1 MIKVALKF
9 WLKGCVGFSLLI
21 AACASA
27 NVTSGAPKDYLD
39 WLDALKKEMVEKGIS
54 QQTIDKV
61 YAIDYYHPTP
71 VAVVKDRKQLE
82 FVLTSTDYLNRV
94 VNKTRTEKAQTYYRE
109 LNSVLNKIES
119 KYNLPAEYIVAFWG
133 IETNFGSNFGG
144 YNVIDALTEMSYDK
158 RRAKFFRSQLY
169 QALKIV
175 DDWKIDH
182 TKMQSSWAGAMG
194 HFQFMPST
202 FNSYAVDFN
211 GDGQIDIWASF
222 EDAAASAANYL
233 TTIGWK
239 KNEPWGIE
247 VSLPWNFDYRFT
259 GRNKPLTVKKWRQ
272 MGVKT
277 VNNKKIKLQDD
288 LQMSVITPE
297 GKKGKAYLIGD
308 NFYKIMHWNRSEN
321 YALAVGVLADYIKSG
336 RKWQKVAESSA
347 QRVKTDDVL
356 KIQSFINQLGWFKL
370 EEDGQLGSQTREAIK
385 KVQQKA
391 MLPQDGYPD
400 YQLLRKIDNY
410 NKEVGFSVPV
420 PQRKLHKVK

>member
-1 MIKVALKF
+1 MKSWLVGCAGISFLVA
-9 WLKGCVGFSLLI
+9 G
-21 AACASA
+21 CASA
-27 NVTSGAPKDYLD
+27 NVTSMAPKEYLD
-39 WLDALKKEMVEKGIS
+39 WLDDLKKEMVEQGIS

-71 VAVVKDRKQLE
+71 VAVIKDRRQLE
-82 FVLTSTDYLNRV
+82 FVLTSNDYLNRV
-94 VNKTRTEKAQTYYRE
+94 VSKVRTEKGQEYYRQ
-109 LNSVLNKIES
+109 LRPILKQIEA

-144 YNVIDALTEMSYDK
+144 HNVIDALTEMSYDK
-158 RRAKFFRSQLY
+158 RRAKFFRGQLY

-202 FNSYAVDFN
+202 FNAYAVDFN

-239 KNEPWGIE
+239 KDEPWGME
-247 VSLPWNFDYRFT
+247 VSLPWNFDYSLT
-259 GRNKPLTVKKWRQ
+259 GRNKPLAVKKWRQ

-277 VNNKKIKLQDD
+277 IDNKRIKLKDD
-288 LQMSVITPE
+288 LPMSVITPE
-297 GKKGKAYLIGD
+297 GKKGRAYLIGD

-321 YALAVGVLADYIKSG
+321 YALAVGRLADYIKSG
-336 RKWQKVAESSA
+336 KKWKKVSTDSA
-347 QRVKTDDVL
+347 QRLKTDDVL
-356 KIQSFINQLGWFKL
+356 KIQSFINELGWFKL

-385 KVQQKA
+385 KVQRKA

-410 NKEVGFSVPV
+410 NKETGFSIPV
-420 PQRKLHKVK
+420 PERKLHKAK